1 MMNTVLLAK
10 RELGQFFNT
19 TWGYAII
26 ALILGIDG
34 LMFNAFA
41 MGSEHQRY
49 SADVL
54 EDFFHY
60 SSGTT
65 MIAAILL
72 SMRLISEERT
82 QGTDALLQTAPIS
95 EGQIIF
101 GKFLGALSFLTILTA
116 LTIYMPTLIQI
127 NGKVSWGH
135 IFSGYLGLFCLGS
148 ACLAIGTFGS
158 AIAKNQLFA
167 SIIAGVMV
175 VFFVLGWLL
184 SKITEAPLTDI
195 FSYAALYEG
204 HFEAFKRGR
213 INTESIVFYFSM
225 TFAFLLLAVRVL
237 QSRRQA

>member
-1 MMNTVLLAK
+1 MINTMLLAK

-41 MGSEHQRY
+41 MGSGTERY

-54 EDFFHY
+54 EDFYHY

-72 SMRLISEERT
+72 SMRLIYEERT

-95 EGQIIF
+95 EVQIVV
-101 GKFLGALSFLTILTA
+101 GKFLGALAFLTILTA
-116 LTIYMPTLIQI
+116 MTIYMPALIQI

-135 IFSGYLGLFCLGS
+135 IFAGYLGLFCLGS
-148 ACLAIGTFGS
+148 SCLAIGTFGS

-167 SIIAGVMV
+167 SIIAGVLV

-184 SKITEAPLTDI
+184 SKITEPPLTDI

-204 HFEAFKRGR
+204 HFESFKRGR
-213 INTESIVFYFSM
+213 INTESVIFYLSM